1 MRTLT
6 IPCLLFC
13 FLLANC
19 TSTPAKTGDKAT
31 PSFGRADTVSA
42 NNSISQGDPPD
53 IEFSRHHLQD
63 TTMIT
68 GDFVLFLRPDS
79 TRFED
84 YAKEDENIYEGDSD
98 FGFAISATM
107 KAVERSNKYKSIRT
121 AVSDRRYV
129 VIEDSKDGPQT
140 IDRDTI
146 NYGVILTSKGK
157 GALIETNLHSGDYL
171 QDIDKYF
178 RR

>member
-1 MRTLT
+1 MRIVT

-19 TSTPAKTGDKAT
+19 SSTPAKTADTAT
-31 PSFGRADTVSA
+31 PFSGREDTVFP
-42 NNSISQGDPPD
+42 NNSITQGNPPN
-53 IEFSRHHLQD
+53 IGFSRHHLQD

-79 TRFED
+79 TRFDD

-107 KAVERSNKYKSIRT
+107 KVVERSNKYNSIRT
-121 AVSDRRYV
+121 AISDRRYV

-157 GALIETNLHSGDYL
+157 AARIETNLHGGDYL